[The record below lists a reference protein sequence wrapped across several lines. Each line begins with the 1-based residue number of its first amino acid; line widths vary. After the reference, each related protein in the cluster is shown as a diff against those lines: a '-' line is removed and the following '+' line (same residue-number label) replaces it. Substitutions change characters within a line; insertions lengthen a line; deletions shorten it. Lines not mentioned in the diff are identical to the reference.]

1 MTALL
6 QVRDLRVDFPTGSAL
21 LSMIS
26 RRPRPAVVAL
36 DGISFEVARGAS
48 VGVVGESGCGKSTLA
63 RALTGLAPI
72 AAGSIRLDG
81 AELGVRRKRSTM
93 RRIQMVFQDPGS
105 SLNPSRT
112 VGQTL
117 TELLRVHRIVP
128 AERVRARAGELLELV
143 ELPSSLLA
151 AYPRRLSGGQRQR
164 VGIARALALEP
175 DVLIADEAVAALDVS
190 VQATVLNLLSRLRQ
204 ELGLTL
210 LFISHDL
217 AVVRHISERVL
228 VMYLGRIVEDR
239 PTADL
244 FMDPRHPYTVALM
257 AAAPKMGMRKR
268 SGEAALQGEPPALFE
283 IPPGCRFH
291 PRCPIA
297 QPICTEVDPA
307 LIGPAAD
314 QRAACHFAWAART
327 SEPVAGESDPTT
339 RTKDGSGST
348 SARAAP
354 STMTTKQE
362 IEEGY

>member
-1 MTALL
+1 MTTLL
-6 QVRDLRVDFPTGSAL
+6 KVHDLRVTFPTGSAL
-21 LSMIS
+21 VARLR
-26 RRPRPAVVAL
+26 RRPRPTVVAV
-36 DGISFEVARGAS
+36 DGVSFEVARGAS
-48 VGVVGESGCGKSTLA
+48 VGIVGESGCGKSTLA
-63 RALTGLAPI
+63 RALTGLVSI
-72 AAGSIRLDG
+72 TAGSINFDRT
-81 AELGVRRKRSTM
+81 ELGTRRARSTM

-117 TELLRVHRIVP
+117 TELLKVHRMVP
-128 AERVRARAGELLELV
+128 ADRVRARAGELLELV
-143 ELPSSLLA
+143 ELPSSFLA

-190 VQATVLNLLSRLRQ
+190 VQASVLNLLSRLRR

-244 FMDPRHPYTVALM
+244 FVDPRHPYTIALM
-257 AAAPKMGMRKR
+257 AAAPRMGVRKR
-268 SGEAALQGEPPALFE
+268 SGEAALQGEPPGLFE
-283 IPPGCRFH
+283 IPSGCRFH

-297 QPICTEVDPA
+297 QPICDEVDPA
-307 LIGPAAD
+307 LIGPSEE
-314 QRAACHFAWAART
+314 QRAACHFAWTAP
-327 SEPVAGESDPTT
+327 SSGPVSGASDATT
-339 RTKDGSGST
+339 RVDGGHGTTST
-348 SARAAP
+348 RDRDGD
-354 STMTTKQE
+354 TRRETFRR
-362 IEEGY
+362 

>member
-6 QVRDLRVDFPTGSAL
+6 QVRDLRVDFPTGSAMFARL
-21 LSMIS
+21 
-26 RRPRPAVVAL
+26 RGRPRPAVIAV

-48 VGVVGESGCGKSTLA
+48 VGIVGESGCGKSTLA
-63 RALTGLAPI
+63 RALTGLVPVAG
-72 AAGSIRLDG
+72 GSISFDG
-81 AELGVRRKRSTM
+81 AELTARRERSTM

-128 AERVRARAGELLELV
+128 ADGVRARARELLELV

-190 VQATVLNLLSRLRQ
+190 VQASVLNLLARLRR
-204 ELGLTL
+204 ELGLAL

-217 AVVRHISERVL
+217 AVVRHVSDRVL

-244 FMDPRHPYTVALM
+244 FTDPRHPYTVALM

-268 SGEAALQGEPPALFE
+268 SGKAALQGEPPGLFE
-283 IPPGCRFH
+283 IPSGCRFH

-297 QPICTEVDPA
+297 QPICEEVDPELA
-307 LIGPAAD
+307 GPAED
-314 QRAACHFAWAART
+314 QRAACHFAWSPLSTGQTGAGSDSNAR
-327 SEPVAGESDPTT
+327 
-339 RTKDGSGST
+339 ST
-348 SARAAP
+348 SSPGR
-354 STMTTKQE
+354 ST
-362 IEEGY
+362 IRDR

>member
-6 QVRDLRVDFPTGSAL
+6 EVRDLRVDFPAGSAVFARL
-21 LSMIS
+21 MG
-26 RRPRPAVVAL
+26 RPRRVVVAV

-48 VGVVGESGCGKSTLA
+48 LGVVGESGCGKSTLA
-63 RALTGLAPI
+63 RALTGLVPVG
-72 AAGSIRLDG
+72 AGSIRFDG
-81 AELGVRRKRSTM
+81 AELGARRERSTL

-105 SLNPSRT
+105 SLNPART

-117 TELLRVHRIVP
+117 IELLRVHRMVP
-128 AERVRARAGELLELV
+128 TDRVRERAGELLELV
-143 ELPSSLLA
+143 ELPSSLRA
-151 AYPRRLSGGQRQR
+151 TYPRRLSGGQRQR

-175 DVLIADEAVAALDVS
+175 DVLIADEAVATLDVS
-190 VQATVLNLLSRLRQ
+190 VQASVLNLLSRLRRD
-204 ELGLTL
+204 LGLTL

-244 FMDPRHPYTVALM
+244 FADPRHPYTIALM

-268 SGEAALQGEPPALFE
+268 SGEAALHGEPPGLFE

-297 QPICTEVDPA
+297 QPICSEVDPE
-307 LIGPAAD
+307 LTGPAEE
-314 QRAACHFAWAART
+314 QRAACHFAWRAQPPEPMPGE
-327 SEPVAGESDPTT
+327 SEPKPRIGADSATT
-339 RTKDGSGST
+339 ST
-348 SARAAP
+348 RDRDVDRRDE
-354 STMTTKQE
+354 T
-362 IEEGY
+362 IGG

>member
-6 QVRDLRVDFPTGSAL
+6 QVRDLKVTFPTGSAL
-21 LSMIS
+21 FARM
-26 RRPRPAVVAL
+26 RGGQRPAVVAV
-36 DGISFEVARGAS
+36 DGVGFEVSRGAS
-48 VGVVGESGCGKSTLA
+48 LGIVGESGCGKSTLA
-63 RALTGLAPI
+63 RALTGLVPVAD
-72 AAGSIRLDG
+72 GSISFDG
-81 AELGVRRKRSTM
+81 AELSAHRDRSTM

-117 TELLRVHRIVP
+117 TELLKVHRMVPAGRVH
-128 AERVRARAGELLELV
+128 ARAGELLELV
-143 ELPSSLLA
+143 ELSSSLLA

-164 VGIARALALEP
+164 VGIARALALGP

-190 VQATVLNLLSRLRQ
+190 VQASVLNLLSRLRR

-244 FMDPRHPYTVALM
+244 FTDPRHPYTVALM
-257 AAAPKMGMRKR
+257 AAAPKMGTRKR
-268 SGEAALQGEPPALFE
+268 SGEAALQGEPPGLFE
-283 IPPGCRFH
+283 IPSGCRFH

-297 QPICTEVDPA
+297 QPICTELDPEFV
-307 LIGPAAD
+307 GPAED
-314 QRAACHFAWAART
+314 QKAACHFAWSSR
-327 SEPVAGESDPTT
+327 ST
-339 RTKDGSGST
+339 RQGFAGSGSN
-348 SARAAP
+348 ARIDEVPGTTFDDP
-354 STMTTKQE
+354 SSMK
-362 IEEGY
+362 GAS

>member
-1 MTALL
+1 
-6 QVRDLRVDFPTGSAL
+6 
-21 LSMIS
+21 
-26 RRPRPAVVAL
+26 
-36 DGISFEVARGAS
+36 

-72 AAGSIRLDG
+72 AAGSIRFDG
-81 AELGVRRKRSTM
+81 GELGVRRKRSTM

-117 TELLRVHRIVP
+117 TELLRVHRVVS

-190 VQATVLNLLSRLRQ
+190 VQASVLNLLSRLRQ

-307 LIGPAAD
+307 LIGPAED

-327 SEPVAGESDPTT
+327 AAPVAGESDPTT
-339 RTKDGSGST
+339 RRNDGSGST
-348 SARAAP
+348 SARGAP

>member
-1 MTALL
+1 MTPLL

-21 LSMIS
+21 FARLKG
-26 RRPRPAVVAL
+26 RPRPAVVAV

-48 VGVVGESGCGKSTLA
+48 VGIVGESGCGKSTLA
-63 RALTGLAPI
+63 RALTGLVPVAG
-72 AAGSIRLDG
+72 GSISFDG
-81 AELGVRRKRSTM
+81 AELSARRERSTM

-117 TELLRVHRIVP
+117 TELLRVHSMVP
-128 AERVRARAGELLELV
+128 ADGVPARARELLELV
-143 ELPSSLLA
+143 ELSPSLLA

-190 VQATVLNLLSRLRQ
+190 VQASVLNLLARLRR
-204 ELGLTL
+204 ELGLAL

-244 FMDPRHPYTVALM
+244 FNDPRHPYTVALM

-268 SGEAALQGEPPALFE
+268 SGKAALQGEPPGLFE
-283 IPPGCRFH
+283 IPSGCRFH

-297 QPICTEVDPA
+297 QPICSDVDPE
-307 LIGPAAD
+307 LEGPAED
-314 QRAACHFAWAART
+314 QRAACHFAWSPPST
-327 SEPVAGESDPTT
+327 VQTGAGSDPTL
-339 RTKDGSGST
+339 GST
-348 SARAAP
+348 SPPGR
-354 STMTTKQE
+354 ST
-362 IEEGY
+362 IPDR

>member
-6 QVRDLRVDFPTGSAL
+6 QVRDLRIDFPTGSAVFARL
-21 LSMIS
+21 KG
-26 RRPRPAVVAL
+26 RPRPAVVAV

-63 RALTGLAPI
+63 RALTGLVPVVG
-72 AAGSIRLDG
+72 GSISFDG
-81 AELGVRRKRSTM
+81 SELGARRDRSTM

-117 TELLRVHRIVP
+117 TELLRVHRMVP
-128 AERVRARAGELLELV
+128 AGRVRERAGELLELV
-143 ELPSSLLA
+143 ELPSTLLA
-151 AYPRRLSGGQRQR
+151 AYPRRLSGGQCQR

-190 VQATVLNLLSRLRQ
+190 VQASVLNLLSRLRR

-244 FMDPRHPYTVALM
+244 FTDPRHPYTVALM

-268 SGEAALQGEPPALFE
+268 SGEAALQGEPPGLFE

-297 QPICTEVDPA
+297 QPICQEVDPE
-307 LIGPAAD
+307 LTGPAED
-314 QRAACHFAWAART
+314 QRAACHFAWTALPSGPT
-327 SEPVAGESDPTT
+327 SGESDPTT
-339 RTKDGSGST
+339 RIDDGSVPTST
-348 SARAAP
+348 RDRDANTGRG
-354 STMTTKQE
+354 T
-362 IEEGY
+362 IGR

>member
-6 QVRDLRVDFPTGSAL
+6 QVRDLRVDFPTGSGVFGRL
-21 LSMIS
+21 
-26 RRPRPAVVAL
+26 RGRPRPAVVAV
-36 DGISFEVARGAS
+36 DGISFEVTRGAS

-63 RALTGLAPI
+63 RALTGLVPV
-72 AAGSIRLDG
+72 AAGSIHFDG
-81 AELGVRRKRSTM
+81 AELGVGRERSTM

-117 TELLRVHRIVP
+117 TELLRFHRMVP
-128 AERVRARAGELLELV
+128 TDRVRERAGELLELV

-175 DVLIADEAVAALDVS
+175 DVVIADEAVAALDVS
-190 VQATVLNLLSRLRQ
+190 VQASVLNLLSRLRRD
-204 ELGLTL
+204 LGLTL

-244 FMDPRHPYTVALM
+244 FTDPRHPYTIALM

-268 SGEAALQGEPPALFE
+268 SGEAALQGEPPGLFE

-297 QPICTEVDPA
+297 QPICQEVDPE
-307 LIGPAAD
+307 LTGPAED
-314 QRAACHFAWAART
+314 QRAACHFAWT
-327 SEPVAGESDPTT
+327 SGPSGPIPGESDPTT
-339 RTKDGSGST
+339 RIDDGSGPTST
-348 SARAAP
+348 RDP
-354 STMTTKQE
+354 DVDTGHGT
-362 IEEGY
+362 IGR

>member
-1 MTALL
+1 MTPLL
-6 QVRDLRVDFPTGSAL
+6 RVRDLRIEFPTGSAVWARL
-21 LSMIS
+21 R
-26 RRPRPAVVAL
+26 RRPRRAVVAV

-63 RALTGLAPI
+63 RALTGLVPV
-72 AAGSIRLDG
+72 AAGSIGFEG
-81 AELGVRRKRSTM
+81 AELGARRERSTM

-117 TELLRVHRIVP
+117 TELLRVHRMVP
-128 AERVRARAGELLELV
+128 TDRVRERAGELLELV

-190 VQATVLNLLSRLRQ
+190 VQASVLNLLSRLRR

-217 AVVRHISERVL
+217 AVVRHVSERVL

-244 FMDPRHPYTVALM
+244 FADPRHPYTIALM
-257 AAAPKMGMRKR
+257 GAAPKMGMRKR
-268 SGEAALQGEPPALFE
+268 SGQAALQGEPPGLFE

-297 QPICTEVDPA
+297 QPICSEVDPQ
-307 LIGPAAD
+307 LIGPAED
-314 QRAACHFAWAART
+314 EKAACHFAWTARPSGPVPGAPDPTRRT
-327 SEPVAGESDPTT
+327 S
-339 RTKDGSGST
+339 DGSEPTST
-348 SARAAP
+348 RDGNAKHGTIGR
-354 STMTTKQE
+354 
-362 IEEGY
+362 